1 MIKGGKNEGEKI
13 MNDEN
18 KQEFVKALGECL
30 ANHSRCNVIRLEY
43 KEAYGKEFVSIV
55 RDSGTI
61 QYVDITGDSCIAIMQ
76 DVSKWLM

>member
-1 MIKGGKNEGEKI
+1 

-30 ANHSRCNVIRLEY
+30 TNHSRCNVTRLEY

-55 RDSGTI
+55 RDSGTT
-61 QYVDITGDSCIAIMQ
+61 QHVDITGDSCIAIMQ